1 MFGPIQRVYTLICNR
16 IRRLLF
22 PFLLRRARRLYPRIQ
37 HHVRR
42 LTKFTVAKTA
52 PVYGLFVEAE
62 AMRFVAE
69 HTSIPVPKIYDV
81 WASDDKFGYLV
92 MEYIE
97 GDRLDKQWRS
107 LTHDQKVTV
116 MRTLRGYVD
125 QLHAVQQP
133 GNAGWIG
140 SVSGQACLDLALI
153 DALSGPFTNEE
164 EYNDWRISLFSWYA
178 NESPK
183 VKHQLDDIRQ
193 QMRHDHRIVLTHGDI
208 ARNNVLIRVDGDGP
222 GDVSVVAL
230 VDWGQTAWR
239 PEYWEARKFYWVAP
253 RNDWLSL
260 GQELLLSGYQ
270 KEIEIEERLLLI
282 SGPPR

>member
-1 MFGPIQRVYTLICNR
+1 MS
-16 IRRLLF
+16 
-22 PFLLRRARRLYPRIQ
+22 
-37 HHVRR
+37 
-42 LTKFTVAKTA
+42 
-52 PVYGLFVEAE
+52 GLP
-62 AMRFVAE
+62 M
-69 HTSIPVPKIYDV
+69 TS
-81 WASDDKFGYLV
+81 SD
-92 MEYIE
+92 
-97 GDRLDKQWRS
+97 
-107 LTHDQKVTV
+107 THDQKVTV

-153 DALSGPFTNEE
+153 DALSGPFASEE

-222 GDVSVVAL
+222 GDVSVIAL

-253 RNDWLSL
+253 QNDWFSL